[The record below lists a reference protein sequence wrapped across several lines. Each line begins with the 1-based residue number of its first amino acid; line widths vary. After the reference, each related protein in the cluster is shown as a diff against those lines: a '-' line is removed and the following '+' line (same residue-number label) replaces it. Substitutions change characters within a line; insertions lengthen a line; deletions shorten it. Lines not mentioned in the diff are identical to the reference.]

1 MAANLDVQ
9 TLAQYCEAL
18 YNPAT
23 HDSRVQA
30 EKLLAYHF
38 PTFSS
43 SGSNAPGVTA
53 SGDANSHSPT
63 ISSPIQSALL
73 CRHLLQSTTNP
84 YAMMQVFCVLRVL
97 FATTRLKTLVED
109 HFTTFKTEE
118 QHGLRSFVLEFIYR
132 NPELPLFISSAQ
144 AQLFA
149 VLTKLGWVENE
160 DFRNV
165 LESIQVFFQQGV
177 MHRILGLRIL
187 DAIVVEMNLPK
198 NASKYRKVAVGFRDA
213 QLLLIF
219 QAALSMLQ
227 YVAKTR
233 LVDPNAEKLKDAIL
247 VLMRD
252 ILGFDFI
259 GTQPDESSDDVG
271 SVQAPTTWRV
281 VFEDREF
288 LEVLWKCWQDFESP
302 SSVLVLE
309 CLSQAVSIRRSL
321 FSGEEA
327 RQVYIQHIM
336 REIALTLDS
345 PQRQVKLQDV
355 SNYHEFTRMLSR
367 FIKTFQLSELSEYK
381 EFQKWIST
389 IGDFTTSGFHAWKW
403 SPNSIPYLLVLWGK
417 IVPSLGSANKP
428 LTEYIQDVTVQ
439 LSRAYLKSRLECV
452 VALVEGEVDDDPLE
466 NEEELLPTLEQ
477 FASIART
484 KYPESGRFLVAE
496 LQDLTNKY
504 RQLGQRAMAAS
515 SPTLG
520 SSDLKEQLMVV
531 EMQMAWVLYIVGA
544 CVGARTPYQS
554 TAEQDQMDG
563 ELACEVL
570 TFIEQN
576 QLMKAQRP
584 PWLVSPDAHL
594 YVQSSIIYFF
604 SEFRR
609 IYISEDSS
617 KATKVYTQLGDRWGL
632 NTPMQ
637 FLEVIMN
644 TSLGNLRSSDNPE
657 WRHQEDQI
665 VVRTLKLFSGM
676 AAGYTSVK
684 HMRKLDTTKSL
695 LANHTSADLRFL
707 HTRVKSSDTAVQR
720 CRIQYYIMLSRVLF
734 AEDNIDAD
742 FWRFVRPWETTLD
755 EITLAF
761 EGSGSLSEA
770 DLRHMLLGI
779 FKDLRGFVSSI
790 TNRKQYMLFFD
801 WFYPAYTPI
810 VQRAMEIWPYDDL
823 GIAILR
829 FWNEFVTNKSQRV
842 TFDSSSP
849 NGILLFR
856 ETSKLLYTYGHNLLN
871 RPLSNPS
878 SRWAEKYKGI
888 MLYFDIVASSLSG
901 KYVNFGVFKL
911 YGDKALEQVLE
922 VFYQLMLAI
931 PIEDMIDFPKLSQ
944 AYFAVLDVFMN
955 DHMTGLSSMP
965 PPVIEYMFRA
975 LGAAITP
982 QSLDSTSSTLACSS
996 IDKVCTFVINW
1007 IIKDG
1012 VRKESDD
1019 GDTDSVGSPVL
1030 SGGRSSAEL
1039 SRPPNSTGSTNG
1051 SLKGGGAGGGGGG
1064 SSGTNS
1070 RPVSRMRQRLQE
1082 EQREAHWL
1090 VQYILTDKRL
1100 LNYLFVNLFYVVVFE
1115 NRSNHWSL
1123 SRPLLGLILLDRD
1136 FFVRYT
1142 TMFIH
1147 AQLPDR
1153 QEQVQKAVSSLME
1166 NIDFNLTTTN
1176 RDRFTQ
1182 NTTAFKR
1189 ECVQMT
1195 LMPLDPDALG
1205 SSMD

>member
-43 SGSNAPGVTA
+43 SGVNAPGVTTGSDA
-53 SGDANSHSPT
+53 SSHSPS

-84 YAMMQVFCVLRVL
+84 FAMMQ
-97 FATTRLKTLVED
+97 TLVED
-109 HFTTFKTEE
+109 HFTTFKSDE

-132 NPELPLFISSAQ
+132 NPDLPAFIASAQ

-149 VLTKLGWVENE
+149 VLTKLGWSENE

-177 MHRILGLRIL
+177 LHRILGLRIL
-187 DAIVVEMNLPK
+187 DAVVVEMNLPK
-198 NASKYRKVAVGFRDA
+198 NASRFRKVAVGFRDA
-213 QLLLIF
+213 QLLNIF

-227 YVAKTR
+227 VVAKTR
-233 LVDPNAEKLKDAIL
+233 LVDPNAEKLKEAIL
-247 VLMRD
+247 ILMRD

-259 GTQPDESSDDVG
+259 GTQPDESMDDVG

-288 LEVLWKCWQDFESP
+288 LEVLWKCWQDFENP
-302 SSVLVLE
+302 TTVLVLE

-321 FSGEEA
+321 FSNDEA

-336 REIALTLDS
+336 REIAFTLNS
-345 PQRQVKLQDV
+345 PQGQAKLQE
-355 SNYHEFTRMLSR
+355 SGNYHEFTRMLSR

-381 EFQKWIST
+381 DFQKWIST
-389 IGDFTTSGFHAWKW
+389 IGEYTTQGFHSWKW
-403 SPNSIPYLLVLWGK
+403 SPNSIPYLLALWGK
-417 IVPSLGSANKP
+417 IVPSLGSSNKP

-452 VALVEGEVDDDPLE
+452 IALVEGEVDDDPLE
-466 NEEELLPTLEQ
+466 NEEELLSTLEQ
-477 FASIART
+477 FANIART
-484 KYPESGRFLVAE
+484 KYVESGRFFVAQ
-496 LQDLTNKY
+496 LQELTNKY
-504 RQLGQRAMAAS
+504 RQLCERAIAIAGS
-515 SPTLG
+515 TPSPTLG
-520 SSDLKEQLMVV
+520 SNDLREQLVVV
-531 EMQMAWVLYIVGA
+531 EMQMAWMLYIVGA
-544 CVGARTPYQS
+544 CIGVRTPYQS

-563 ELACEVL
+563 ELTCEVL
-570 TFIEQN
+570 TFIEHN
-576 QLMKAQRP
+576 QVMKSQRP

-594 YVQSSIIYFF
+594 YVQSGIIYFF
-604 SEFRR
+604 TEFRR
-609 IYISEDSS
+609 IYVSEDSS
-617 KATKVYTQLGDRWGL
+617 KATKVYGQLGDRWGL

-665 VVRTLKLFSGM
+665 VVRTLKLFSSM

-684 HMRKLDTTKSL
+684 HMRKLEATQSL
-695 LANHTSADLRFL
+695 LANHTSPDLRFL
-707 HTRVKSSDTAVQR
+707 HTRVKSNDTAVQR
-720 CRIQYYIMLSRVLF
+720 CRMQYYTMLSRVLF

-742 FWRFVRPWETTLD
+742 FWRFVRPWEATLD
-755 EITLAF
+755 QITLAF
-761 EGSGSLSEA
+761 EGSSILSEE
-770 DLRHMLLGI
+770 DIRYMLLGI
-779 FKDLRGFVSSI
+779 FKDLRGFVYSI
-790 TNRKQYMLFFD
+790 TNRKQYTLFFD

-810 VQRAMEIWPYDDL
+810 VQRAMEIWPHDDL

-829 FWNEFVTNKSQRV
+829 FWHEFVTNKSQRV

-856 ETSKLLYTYGHNLLN
+856 ETSNLLYTYGQNLLN
-871 RPLSNPS
+871 RPLSNPG

-888 MLYFDIVASSLSG
+888 MLYFNIVASSLSG
-901 KYVNFGVFKL
+901 KYANFGVFKL
-911 YGDKALEQVLE
+911 YGDKALDQVME
-922 VFYQLMLAI
+922 VFYKLMLAI
-931 PIEDMIDFPKLSQ
+931 PIEDMIDFPKLSH
-944 AYFAVLDVFMN
+944 AYFAVLDVFMS

-965 PPVIEYMFRA
+965 PAVLEYMFRA

-996 IDKVCTFVINW
+996 IDKVCTFVLNW
-1007 IIKDG
+1007 MIKDG
-1012 VRKESDD
+1012 IRKESDEA
-1019 GDTDSVGSPVL
+1019 DTDSASSPLL
-1030 SGGRSSAEL
+1030 SGSAGRSSAEL
-1039 SRPPNSTGSTNG
+1039 SRPPNSAGSTNG
-1051 SLKGGGAGGGGGG
+1051 SIKGGNGSGG
-1064 SSGTNS
+1064 SVGSNS
-1070 RPVSRMRQRLQE
+1070 RPVSRMRQRQQE

-1090 VQYILTDKRL
+1090 VQYIMADKRL

-1123 SRPLLGLILLDRD
+1123 SRPLLGLILLDRE
-1136 FFVRYT
+1136 FFMQYT

-1153 QEQVQKAVSSLME
+1153 QEQVQKAINSLME
-1166 NIDFNLTTTN
+1166 NIDFNLNTTN

-1182 NTTAFKR
+1182 NVTAFKR
-1189 ECVQMT
+1189 ECAQLT